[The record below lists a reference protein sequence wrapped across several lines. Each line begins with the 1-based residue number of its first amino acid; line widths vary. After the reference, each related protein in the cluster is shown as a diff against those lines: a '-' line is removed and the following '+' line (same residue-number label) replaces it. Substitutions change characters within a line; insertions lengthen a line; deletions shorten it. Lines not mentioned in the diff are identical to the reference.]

1 MGLDHS
7 RGVISRTVDVTAY
20 FSRWKRPPLPLL
32 TLRPR
37 FHAFFSS
44 LLFLLLCLAKPLRER
59 GSSCHLVG
67 SAVALRSDGV
77 ITTRARAERRPFF
90 RRRPAAERAWFLA
103 SHYRGAIPIVRRF
116 CPFRQADR
124 FCPVLA
130 FVRRD
135 GSRF

>member
-1 MGLDHS
+1 METASTSTSDSPTTVS
-7 RGVISRTVDVTAY
+7 RFLLFAPLS
-20 FSRWKRPPLPLL
+20 PPLSCE
-32 TLRPR
+32 TTPR
-37 FHAFFSS
+37 KGIELSPGRFRRCS
-44 LLFLLLCLAKPLRER
+44 P
-59 GSSCHLVG
+59 
-67 SAVALRSDGV
+67 LRSDGV

-130 FVRRD
+130 FVRRE